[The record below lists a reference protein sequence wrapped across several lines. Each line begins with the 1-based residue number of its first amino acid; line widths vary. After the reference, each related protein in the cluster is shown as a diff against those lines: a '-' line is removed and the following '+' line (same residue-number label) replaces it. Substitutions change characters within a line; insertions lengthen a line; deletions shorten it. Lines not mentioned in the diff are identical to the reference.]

1 MPIAL
6 KMPTY
11 VINMWTNIVK
21 FFQTSSVPRTVVF
34 HILIVAGFLIPVF
47 VTAKICKTRAE
58 AFAQEWHR
66 DLQAITCVA
75 NGKPDFPT
83 EIPTSPEEKARLAGQ
98 FQELGNRMTHHFN
111 LLITFYSY
119 YFSTV
124 IMTGVLA
131 SVAAICLLFI
141 TSKGWDGSSQ
151 YAKTIFLVATASAT
165 YCAAFPSIFQQQQN
179 IDDNRRLYL
188 DYTALA
194 NEMCSY
200 AITGEN
206 DAGNPREPK
215 EFIHYEDDQ
224 LKKLNK
230 IAVGFDVSKIPD
242 FAQAFGKGT
251 GSNVTGTPSP
261 GATGTATSKPKAP
274 KPSRQ

>member
-1 MPIAL
+1 
-6 KMPTY
+6 
-11 VINMWTNIVK
+11 
-21 FFQTSSVPRTVVF
+21 
-34 HILIVAGFLIPVF
+34 
-47 VTAKICKTRAE
+47 
-58 AFAQEWHR
+58 
-66 DLQAITCVA
+66 
-75 NGKPDFPT
+75 
-83 EIPTSPEEKARLAGQ
+83 
-98 FQELGNRMTHHFN
+98 MTHHFN

-141 TSKGWDGSSQ
+141 TSKGWVPSNA

-188 DYTALA
+188 DYAALA

-200 AITGEN
+200 ATTGGN
-206 DAGNPREPK
+206 DAGESREPK
-215 EFIHYEDDQ
+215 DFIHYEDVQ

-242 FAQAFGKGT
+242 FTQALSK
-251 GSNVTGTPSP
+251 
-261 GATGTATSKPKAP
+261 ATGTNPTGTTGVKGDGTGGSKPKAST
-274 KPSRQ
+274 PSR